1 MSHLTSIQMTLSTRS
16 SLMQAERLPMMI
28 AEADAYQRA
37 GLMSGGDKTPVAMQ
51 ETHFRWGVRPL

>member
-1 MSHLTSIQMTLSTRS
+1 
-16 SLMQAERLPMMI
+16 MQAERLPMMI